1 LKRRSAST
9 SCVLKNHSSAEQS
22 AIDENPRLTASS
34 QDERVL
40 AGFGYRQEL
49 LRDVGLFSS
58 FAMSFSLISV
68 TSGIF
73 ALYGVGLNA
82 AGPVFIWT
90 WLVVGAGQI
99 LVALVFAN
107 LAKQTPLS
115 GYSYQWVRRLAT
127 PTLAWWAGWLA
138 IVQMATGMPAACYG
152 LATYFVSYA
161 GIAASG
167 RNITAATIAILLSLA
182 VINHFGI
189 HLASRLNDFAVG
201 AEILGSVVAG
211 ITLLV
216 LALLGKGHPLHFVL
230 TAETPGT
237 GTRWVGALGFS
248 SLMSIWTLTGFENA
262 ANLAEETKF
271 PQRIVP
277 TAIVSSLVISVVL
290 GFLVLVGFTLAI
302 PSLSEARAQ
311 SAPLLYTM
319 QARLPS
325 SFVAAVMPCV
335 FLAIYASA
343 LANLISLT
351 RMVWAMAR
359 DRQLPQSAWLGRI
372 NARRIPANALWLI
385 TAISI
390 AFACWAKVENVM
402 TSISSLAAYTTY
414 ALIIGAA
421 AWSQAGTTQTESAI
435 SVRVPKTLVAAA
447 FLWLLLVIM
456 MLCLPQAGV
465 TWKGVIAM
473 AGAAGF
479 GALLRTGT
487 LRVSG

>member
-1 LKRRSAST
+1 MKKSSLEMQKSEMDRSRG
-9 SCVLKNHSSAEQS
+9 
-22 AIDENPRLTASS
+22 PRPLS
-34 QDERVL
+34 QDELIL
-40 AGFGYRQEL
+40 ADFGYRQEL
-49 LRDVGLFSS
+49 RRDVGLFSS

-82 AGPVFIWT
+82 AGPAFIWT

-115 GYSYQWVRRLAT
+115 GYSYQWVRRLAN
-127 PTLAWWAGWLA
+127 PALGWWAGWLV

-152 LATYFVSYA
+152 LATYFVSYV
-161 GIAASG
+161 GMAATG
-167 RNITAATIAILLSLA
+167 RTLTVATIAILLSLA

-189 HLASRLNDFAVG
+189 HLASRLNDYAVG

-216 LALLGKGHPLHFVL
+216 LALLGKGHPVHFVF
-230 TAETPGT
+230 TAETQRAGT
-237 GTRWVGALGFS
+237 PFIGALAFS

-262 ANLAEETKF
+262 ANLAEETKS

-277 TAIVSSLVISVVL
+277 TAIVSSLVISIVL
-290 GFLVLVGFTLAI
+290 GFLVLVGFTMAI
-302 PSLSEARAQ
+302 PSLSEARSQ

-319 QARLPS
+319 RARLPS
-325 SFVAAVMPCV
+325 PLVAGVMLCV

-343 LANLISLT
+343 LTNLTSLT

-359 DRQLPQSAWLGRI
+359 DRQLPQWCWLGRI
-372 NARRIPANALWLI
+372 NKRRIPANALWLI

-390 AFACWAKVENVM
+390 AFACWAQVESVM
-402 TSISSLAAYTTY
+402 TSISSLAAYITY
-414 ALIIGAA
+414 AMIIGAA
-421 AWSQAGTTQTESAI
+421 AWTHVGTTQRESEKPI
-435 SVRVPKTLVAAA
+435 RVPKTLAAAA
-447 FLWLLLVIM
+447 FLWLLLVIV

-465 TWKGVIAM
+465 TWKSAM
-473 AGAAGF
+473 AMVGVAGS
-479 GALLRTGT
+479 GALLHAASS
-487 LRVSG
+487 LRS

>member
-1 LKRRSAST
+1 MQKS
-9 SCVLKNHSSAEQS
+9 KM
-22 AIDENPRLTASS
+22 DESRWPKALS
-34 QDERVL
+34 QDELVL
-40 AGFGYRQEL
+40 ADFGYRQEL
-49 LRDVGLFSS
+49 RRDVGLFSS

-82 AGPVFIWT
+82 AGPAFIWT

-115 GYSYQWVRRLAT
+115 GYAYQWVRRLAT
-127 PTLAWWAGWLA
+127 PTLGWWAGWLV

-152 LATYFVSYA
+152 LATYFSSYVGMA
-161 GIAASG
+161 PTG
-167 RNITAATIAILLSLA
+167 RNLIVATIAILLSLA

-189 HLASRLNDFAVG
+189 HLASRLNNYAVG

-216 LALLGKGHPLHFVL
+216 LALLGKGHPVHFVF
-230 TAETPGT
+230 TAETQSAGKPFI
-237 GTRWVGALGFS
+237 GALAVS

-262 ANLAEETKF
+262 ANLAEETKS
-271 PQRIVP
+271 PHRIVP
-277 TAIVSSLVISVVL
+277 TAIVSSLVISIVL
-290 GFLVLVGFTLAI
+290 GFLVLVGFTMAI
-302 PSLSEARAQ
+302 PSLSEARVQ

-325 SFVAAVMPCV
+325 PLVAGVMFCV

-343 LANLISLT
+343 LTNLISLT

-359 DRQLPQSAWLGRI
+359 DRQLPQSHWLGRI
-372 NARRIPANALWLI
+372 NQRHIPANALWLV

-390 AFACWAKVENVM
+390 AFACWAQVENVM
-402 TSISSLAAYTTY
+402 TSISSLAAYITY
-414 ALIIGAA
+414 AMIIGAA
-421 AWSQAGTTQTESAI
+421 AWTHAGTKQRESANPI
-435 SVRVPKTLVAAA
+435 RVPKTLAAA
-447 FLWLLLVIM
+447 VFLWLLLVIV

-465 TWKGVIAM
+465 TWKSAM
-473 AGAAGF
+473 AMVGVAGS
-479 GALLRTGT
+479 GALLQAATS
-487 LRVSG
+487 LRA